1 MKKKIPAALCAAILL
16 LGLVLQAA
24 AAGEDWDANVIFL
37 GLNDSPMPLNDSTMP
52 IRVGGTIYVPYTT
65 FVANQN
71 GGIKLGVFDGGQN
84 KTQNTLALFNSD
96 AKNLTFDLRTGVSY
110 DYYPNGERKTPT
122 AIIRNGQIYVS
133 ASSTCAYFG
142 LECTQGNIVF
152 GTKYYPYIRIHNA
165 DASLS
170 DQQFR
175 GSVTTPYLIQLQN
188 YYRTVTAQTGGET
201 GGESTPPSAS
211 LPTPAPD
218 SRDER
223 AVRVYL
229 ALRCDTG
236 EAGEAVLDA
245 LAREGRAALLLFPA
259 DRLAQRDDLIRRAMG
274 EGHVVGLFTQADTP
288 AAAREELQ
296 AANELLA
303 HIGRTST
310 RIVLAKDRSVADTLE
325 SEGWLCW
332 QGNLSGL
339 PEGRGSGTVYSELL
353 RALEARENTARIT
366 LDDSA
371 TSAAVLGRLL
381 TALRE
386 DRYDYHVAVETEF

>member
-16 LGLVLQAA
+16 LGLALQAA

-84 KTQNTLALFNSD
+84 KTQNTLTLFNSD

-110 DYYPNGERKTPT
+110 DYYPDGERKTPT

-188 YYRTVTAQTGGET
+188 YYRTVTAQTGGEP
-201 GGESTPPSAS
+201 GGESTPPSAV
-211 LPTPAPD
+211 LPTPAPGSQD
-218 SRDER
+218 GRCGSTWPSAVIQGRRER
-223 AVRVYL
+223 
-229 ALRCDTG
+229 RCWT
-236 EAGEAVLDA
+236 
-245 LAREGRAALLLFPA
+245 RWPGRAE
-259 DRLAQRDDLIRRAMG
+259 RRCSCS
-274 EGHVVGLFTQADTP
+274 
-288 AAAREELQ
+288 R
-296 AANELLA
+296 
-303 HIGRTST
+303 RT
-310 RIVLAKDRSVADTLE
+310 
-325 SEGWLCW
+325 GW
-332 QGNLSGL
+332 
-339 PEGRGSGTVYSELL
+339 RSGT
-353 RALEARENTARIT
+353 T
-366 LDDSA
+366 
-371 TSAAVLGRLL
+371 
-381 TALRE
+381 
-386 DRYDYHVAVETEF
+386 

>member
-84 KTQNTLALFNSD
+84 KTQNTLTLFNSD

-310 RIVLAKDRSVADTLE
+310 RIVLAEDRSVADTLE

-339 PEGRGSGTVYSELL
+339 P
-353 RALEARENTARIT
+353 
-366 LDDSA
+366 
-371 TSAAVLGRLL
+371 
-381 TALRE
+381 
-386 DRYDYHVAVETEF
+386 

>member
-84 KTQNTLALFNSD
+84 KTQNTLTLFNSD

-133 ASSTCAYFG
+133 ASSTCLFRAGVYPRQH
-142 LECTQGNIVF
+142 CF
-152 GTKYYPYIRIHNA
+152 GTSITPIRIHNA

-175 GSVTTPYLIQLQN
+175 GSVTT
-188 YYRTVTAQTGGET
+188 RTSSSSKITTAPSRPRPAGRPGASPRRPPPACPRLRRTAGTSGRY
-201 GGESTPPSAS
+201 GSIWPSA
-211 LPTPAPD
+211 AIQG
-218 SRDER
+218 RRER
-223 AVRVYL
+223 
-229 ALRCDTG
+229 RCWT
-236 EAGEAVLDA
+236 
-245 LAREGRAALLLFPA
+245 RWPGRAG
-259 DRLAQRDDLIRRAMG
+259 RRCSCS
-274 EGHVVGLFTQADTP
+274 
-288 AAAREELQ
+288 R
-296 AANELLA
+296 
-303 HIGRTST
+303 RT
-310 RIVLAKDRSVADTLE
+310 
-325 SEGWLCW
+325 GW
-332 QGNLSGL
+332 
-339 PEGRGSGTVYSELL
+339 RSGT
-353 RALEARENTARIT
+353 T
-366 LDDSA
+366 
-371 TSAAVLGRLL
+371 
-381 TALRE
+381 
-386 DRYDYHVAVETEF
+386 

>member
-84 KTQNTLALFNSD
+84 KTQNTLTLFNSD

-175 GSVTTPYLIQLQN
+175 GSVTTP
-188 YYRTVTAQTGGET
+188 
-201 GGESTPPSAS
+201 
-211 LPTPAPD
+211 
-218 SRDER
+218 
-223 AVRVYL
+223 
-229 ALRCDTG
+229 
-236 EAGEAVLDA
+236 
-245 LAREGRAALLLFPA
+245 
-259 DRLAQRDDLIRRAMG
+259 
-274 EGHVVGLFTQADTP
+274 
-288 AAAREELQ
+288 
-296 AANELLA
+296 
-303 HIGRTST
+303 
-310 RIVLAKDRSVADTLE
+310 
-325 SEGWLCW
+325 
-332 QGNLSGL
+332 
-339 PEGRGSGTVYSELL
+339 
-353 RALEARENTARIT
+353 
-366 LDDSA
+366 
-371 TSAAVLGRLL
+371 
-381 TALRE
+381 
-386 DRYDYHVAVETEF
+386 